1 MMLCYFALGLAADY
15 SVGLIRLLRP
25 YKASRY
31 GRVVSPYKA
40 FKDLLKPYKA
50 L

>member
-25 YKASRY
+25 YKAPEGSTKHLRT
-31 GRVVSPYKA
+31 R
-40 FKDLLKPYKA
+40 
-50 L
+50 